1 MWNKLPELLING
13 ASLYLVGKELAE
25 NHAAKSQWQSKYELQ
40 LMENA
45 QLREEA
51 RMSRDEIRAVNVQ
64 FLDLVK
70 NTRDLEEIANEAQRH
85 YFSLVDQIEALG
97 FRVTEVNE
105 VIVPEEDAELNV
117 VADILEDD
125 EED

>member
-1 MWNKLPELLING
+1 MWNRLPELLING
-13 ASLYLVGKELAE
+13 ASLYLVGKELAD
-25 NHAAKSQWQSKYELQ
+25 NHAAKSQWQTKYEMIF
-40 LMENA
+40 MENA
-45 QLREEA
+45 QLKEEA
-51 RMSRDEIRAVNVQ
+51 RLSRDEIRAVNLQ

-70 NTRDLEEIANEAQRH
+70 NIRELEEVANDASRH

-97 FRVTEVNE
+97 FRVSELNE
-105 VIVPEEDAELNV
+105 VIVPEDDQELST